1 MSPSDRNTTDP
12 QDQFTEQLSALLART
27 AQSARPN
34 PDLAR
39 RVRYS
44 LTSAETP
51 RRTHRA
57 FAMRLPSLAPIGSV
71 ALVALLLVAFVGMLI
86 SHGRSGLPWQGNRG
100 AGASASPAATQTPLP
115 PCAANSQISTAQSSY
130 PSIALVPHPADH
142 SIAIG
147 ASASD
152 KGITITLDRA
162 YADAT
167 QTVLVYHSSSSSG
180 YTANDPRLIDA
191 SGASYGP
198 FDNTSSQSGRYNQ
211 STPVFTPLPQSALGS
226 PQRLTLHIT
235 SLMGESAPG
244 NEGAPN
250 PIVKGVWDIPFTI
263 TPVAGTAIPL
273 SLPPQTHDGITIQ
286 VEEMDVAPAGGG
298 LDGQSGGVRVRYRIS
313 NLPPSASLTMAMQY
327 PREFTTVNGGSGSNG
342 ASCHTLFTLKLANG
356 QQTVPGWIWPTG
368 PIESSGLYTQTVGA
382 TGSAEFEA
390 LFFAPVSSSGAT
402 VTINTVPI
410 GEVRNGQPVLAREAQ
425 GQWIFMAPLKP

>member
-1 MSPSDRNTTDP
+1 MSPSDRNATDP

-27 AQSARPN
+27 ALCARPN

-57 FAMRLPSLAPIGSV
+57 FAVRLPSLAPIGSV

-86 SHGRSGLPWQGNRG
+86 GHGKSGLPWQGNRG
-100 AGASASPAATQTPLP
+100 TGASASPVATQIPLS
-115 PCAANSQISTAQSSY
+115 PCAANSQNSTGQSTY
-130 PSIALVPHPADH
+130 PSIALAPNPVDH
-142 SIAIG
+142 SVVVG

-152 KGITITLDRA
+152 KGITVTVDRA

-167 QTVLVYHSSSSSG
+167 QTVLVYHTSSNSG
-180 YTANDPRLIDA
+180 YMTLDPRLLDA
-191 SGASYGP
+191 SGASYVP
-198 FDNTSSQSGRYNQ
+198 FASTASQSARHNQ
-211 STPVFTPLPQSALGS
+211 SMVVFTPLPQSALGS

-235 SLMGESAPG
+235 NLMAPG
-244 NEGAPN
+244 NIGAPN
-250 PIVKGVWDIPFTI
+250 PTVKGVWDIPFTI
-263 TPVAGTAIPL
+263 TPVAGTAILL

-286 VEEMDVAPAGGG
+286 VEELDVAPAGGG

-313 NLPPSASLTMAMQY
+313 NLPPSASLMRAMQY
-327 PREFTTVNGGSGSNG
+327 PQRFTTVNSAASSNG
-342 ASCHTLFTLKLANG
+342 APCHNLFTLKLANG
-356 QQTVPGWIWPTG
+356 QETVPGWIWPTG
-368 PIESSGLYTQTVGA
+368 PIESSGLHTQTVGA
-382 TGSAEFEA
+382 SGSAEFEA
-390 LFFAPVSSSGAT
+390 LFFAPMSPGDAT
-402 VTINTVPI
+402 ISINTVPI
-410 GEVRNGQPVLAREAQ
+410 GEVRSGQPVLREAQ